1 MIFLMSDDLK
11 DILNNSNKDID
22 NQKLMDY
29 LSKQLSN
36 QDSHELEKMMAD
48 DEFMNDAIEGL
59 AEFDNVKKLPLSVEQ
74 LNRNLHK
81 LLNKKTT
88 RKEKRKIKDNPWLY
102 FTIIFL
108 LLLVVVCFV
117 LVRMYVTKQNTL
129 QPKAAT
135 AQLIKSKY

>member
-1 MIFLMSDDLK
+1 MSDDLK

-48 DEFMNDAIEGL
+48 DEFMNDAVEGL

-74 LNRNLHK
+74 LNRNLQK
-81 LLNKKTT
+81 QLNKKTT

-129 QPKAAT
+129 QPKAPT
-135 AQLIKSKY
+135 TRLIKI

>member
-1 MIFLMSDDLK
+1 MSDDLK

-48 DEFMNDAIEGL
+48 DEFMNDAVEGL

-74 LNRNLHK
+74 LNRNLQK
-81 LLNKKTT
+81 QLNKKTT

-129 QPKAAT
+129 QPKVAT
-135 AQLIKSKY
+135 TQQIKSKY